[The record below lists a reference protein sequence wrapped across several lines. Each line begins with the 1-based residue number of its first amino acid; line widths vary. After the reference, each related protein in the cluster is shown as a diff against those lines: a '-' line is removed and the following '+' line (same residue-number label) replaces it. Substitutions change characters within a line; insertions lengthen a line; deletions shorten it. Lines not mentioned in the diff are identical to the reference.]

1 MLAGDR
7 FTELCESLF
16 PSCWVWSGA
25 EAQVF
30 LLMDS
35 NQNPRRLLNSF
46 HLTFCSGARQIE
58 VSLSLMIWLGVAQCF
73 KRWHFSLLKVHPPP
87 PGGLGW
93 RLRGRVCSSA
103 HQRRSW
109 CIPAPGCTPVAEYC
123 NLSGLHWCHH
133 HHVHTSN
140 LVPPDILKTNP
151 WSPGLCRRI
160 LHLPGFYKLS
170 IKRYGLL
177 FSQGDIFNKGRR
189 GGSDVWALKV
199 I

>member
-1 MLAGDR
+1 MSAGDR

-16 PSCWVWSGA
+16 SSCWVWSGA
-25 EAQVF
+25 EAQVV

-46 HLTFCSGARQIE
+46 HLTFCSGARQTDW
-58 VSLSLMIWLGVAQCF
+58 SFTLPYDVAAGRTVFQ
-73 KRWHFSLLKVHPPP
+73 KVTLLNVHPPP
-87 PGGLGW
+87 AEGLGW

-109 CIPAPGCTPVAEYC
+109 CIPAPGCTPDAESC
-123 NLSGLHWCHH
+123 NLSGLQRRHH

-140 LVPPDILKTNP
+140 LVSPDILKANP
-151 WSPGLCRRI
+151 WRPGLCRRI

-177 FSQGDIFNKGRR
+177 FSQGDTFNKGRR